1 MELSSIFNY
10 FNETD
15 SHVTALPPHVQESR
29 EREALLKD
37 PMLVELLGNDVIR
50 EIKKV
55 EGGYLVVTDLVEM
68 KVDVHYLPSE
78 PGFCGPAKF
87 ELFFNQPVSK

>member
-1 MELSSIFNY
+1 MNVSNIFVS
-10 FNETD
+10 FDKSDT
-15 SHVTALPPHVQESR
+15 SLTALPPHVQEAR

-37 PMLVELLGNDVIR
+37 PMLVELLGNDVIQ

-68 KVDVHYLPSE
+68 KVDVHYLSSE

-87 ELFFNQPVSK
+87 ELSFNQPIPK